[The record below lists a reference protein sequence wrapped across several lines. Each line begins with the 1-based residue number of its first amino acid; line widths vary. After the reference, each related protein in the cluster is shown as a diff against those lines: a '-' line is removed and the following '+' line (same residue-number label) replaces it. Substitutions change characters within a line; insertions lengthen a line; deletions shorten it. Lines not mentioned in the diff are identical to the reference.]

1 MFVSNLIRQRFLPRW
16 FRWADVNPRHWR
28 WTLVSNWN
36 RKLWI
41 KGLLLH
47 FKLFFFCFCFSLK
60 NWIVKVSP
68 CLMIWGQSKKHFVKW
83 YRVRHG
89 FRLAKKDDYFLG
101 WLSSIFGGSWG
112 SIEIWLEPKTK
123 PPTGNLACPNPWNAQ
138 YDNVE
143 DKIEY

>member
-1 MFVSNLIRQRFLPRW
+1 MFVSILIRQRFLPRW

-47 FKLFFFCFCFSLK
+47 FRLIFCFCFSLK

-68 CLMIWGQSKKHFVKW
+68 CLMIWGQFKKHFVKW

-89 FRLAKKDDYFLG
+89 FRLAKNDDYFWVDWAVFLEAAG
-101 WLSSIFGGSWG
+101 AVLRFGSS
-112 SIEIWLEPKTK
+112 LK
-123 PPTGNLACPNPWNAQ
+123 PNHQ
-138 YDNVE
+138 QV
-143 DKIEY
+143 I